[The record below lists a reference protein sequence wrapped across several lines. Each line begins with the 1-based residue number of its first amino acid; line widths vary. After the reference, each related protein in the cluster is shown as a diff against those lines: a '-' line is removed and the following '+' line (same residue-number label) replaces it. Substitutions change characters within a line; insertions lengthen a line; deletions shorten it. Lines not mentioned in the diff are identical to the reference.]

1 MLLPLF
7 IAPLVLRIGK
17 MPSPFSSLMITK
29 VPAVTTTTIIH
40 AADKDKVVVLD
51 GIGEDHSYDG
61 GMLVFTLT
69 YGLFTLLHP
78 NTTCSNYAVFYAL
91 LVIYQDLFFPVSS
104 IVVQG
109 KRTSLDQVNQLKT
122 NDEQKEYETK
132 RDCDGKGNECK
143 EGKGKQE
150 EKGVKEVKVIPRRS
164 NSVLFGVVLV
174 GTMVTFFGILT
185 TWKLWVVGGRGNAN
199 YLYFQS
205 LAFHSF
211 QVEGSDV

>member
-17 MPSPFSSLMITK
+17 MPSPLSSLMMSK
-29 VPAVTTTTIIH
+29 VPPVTTIIIH
-40 AADKDKVVVLD
+40 ADKDKVVVVD
-51 GIGEDHSYDG
+51 EIGEDHSYDG

-91 LVIYQDLFFPVSS
+91 SVIYQDLFFPVSS
-104 IVVQG
+104 NLVQE
-109 KRTSLDQVNQLKT
+109 RTSLDQVNQLKT

-150 EKGVKEVKVIPRRS
+150 EKGVKEVVEVIPRSAS

-185 TWKLWVVGGRGNAN
+185 TWKLWIVGGRGNAN

-211 QVEGSDV
+211 QVGG